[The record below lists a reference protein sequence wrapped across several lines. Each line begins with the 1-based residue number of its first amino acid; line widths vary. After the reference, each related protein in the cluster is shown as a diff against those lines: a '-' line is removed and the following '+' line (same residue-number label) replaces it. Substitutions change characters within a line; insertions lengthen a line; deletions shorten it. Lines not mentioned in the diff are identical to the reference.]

1 MRTPQIL
8 DASPKVKYRASLAE
22 FPLMFPVEVLS
33 MLAIGCSAIV
43 IVLSLLGT
51 LSGEQPWQRHTI
63 DNTSRGADGVRPL
76 DVNGDGLPDLCTGW
90 EEGGVIRVYLHPGHA
105 NVKQPWP
112 AVTVGKVKSP
122 EDAVFMDVNGD
133 GAVDVISSCEGGQQT
148 VFMHLAPTKP
158 EDYLNENAWQTEPLE
173 LSQKKSRWMFAL
185 PWQSTDGNKLEFI
198 AGSKSP
204 NGAVGKFWQDD
215 AGQWHW
221 NKLTDAGWIMSLMSE
236 DINQDGQADL
246 LFSDRKGKHR
256 GIYWIDLSNK
266 SQAPQLI
273 GGASHEVMF
282 LDTADLDQDGK
293 RDVVCT
299 TYGDTILWLR
309 RTGNDQSF
317 EQIEIPMPA
326 NTGTGKSV
334 RVADVDLDGKNDMVI
349 SCGNSGKKHGVMW
362 MQKREGEWVAHTI
375 SGVQE
380 GIKFDLLQ
388 LIDLD
393 GDGDQDVL
401 TCEERDNLGVI
412 WYENPTR

>member
-1 MRTPQIL
+1 MFLSRLMAITTVL
-8 DASPKVKYRASLAE
+8 LLASTLA
-22 FPLMFPVEVLS
+22 
-33 MLAIGCSAIV
+33 ADK
-43 IVLSLLGT
+43 
-51 LSGEQPWQRHTI
+51 PWQRHTI
-63 DNTSRGADGVRPL
+63 DSSSRGADGVRPH

-90 EEGGVIRVYLHPGHA
+90 EEGGVIRVYVHPGHA
-105 NVKQPWP
+105 QAKQPWP

-122 EDAVFMDVNGD
+122 EDAVFMDINGD
-133 GAVDVISSCEGGQQT
+133 GAIDVVSSCEGRQQT
-148 VFMHLAPTKP
+148 MFVHVAPTKP
-158 EDYLNENAWQTEPLE
+158 EDYLQEKAWRTEAIAASRNQT
-173 LSQKKSRWMFAL
+173 RWMFAL
-185 PWQSTDGNKLEFI
+185 PWPSKAGKKLELI

-204 NGAVGKFWQDD
+204 RGAVGQFFRKEDGTWK
-215 AGQWHW
+215 WR
-221 NKLTDAGWIMSLMSE
+221 KLHDAGWIMSLVAE
-236 DINQDGQADL
+236 DVNQDGELDL

-256 GIYWIDLSNK
+256 GIYWIDLMGG
-266 SQAPQLI
+266 SQSPTAKLV
-273 GGASHEVMF
+273 GGSDFEVLF
-282 LDTADLDQDGK
+282 LDAGDLDQDGH
-293 RDVVCT
+293 RDIVCA

-309 RTGNDQSF
+309 RTGKDPVF

-334 RVADVDLDGKNDMVI
+334 KIADVDLNGINDLVI

-362 MQKREGEWVAHTI
+362 MQKRAGEWVAQPI
-375 SGVQE
+375 SGTEQ